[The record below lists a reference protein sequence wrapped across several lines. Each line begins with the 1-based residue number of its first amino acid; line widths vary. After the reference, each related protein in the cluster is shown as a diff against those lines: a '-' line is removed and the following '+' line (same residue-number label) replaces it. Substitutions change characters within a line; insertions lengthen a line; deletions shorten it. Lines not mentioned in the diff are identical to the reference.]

1 MNIVFVNIIVS
12 RLMALKTFNSQN
24 ILDLLAPENPPELC
38 LRLQTA
44 KTITLQS
51 LFPLI
56 KLNLLHSLKC
66 LDKSPCNDAMILKKL
81 IKLTYHTVPVPSNF
95 PVNLLELLRSFLRFL
110 RGMKYFPLRI
120 LNISAML
127 PRQVTMQHFSGLMY
141 FILLALVYWLELE
154 PKKCFNS

>member
-1 MNIVFVNIIVS
+1 MNIVFVNVTVS
-12 RLMALKTFNSQN
+12 RLIALKS
-24 ILDLLAPENPPELC
+24 PPGLC

-44 KTITLQS
+44 KTIALQS

-56 KLNLLHSLKC
+56 KLNLLHRLKC

-95 PVNLLELLRSFLRFL
+95 PVNLLEFLRSFLRFL
-110 RGMKYFPLRI
+110 RRMKYFPLRI

-127 PRQVTMQHFSGLMY
+127 RRQVTMQHFSGLMY

>member
-1 MNIVFVNIIVS
+1 MNIVFVNVTVS
-12 RLMALKTFNSQN
+12 RLIALKSP
-24 ILDLLAPENPPELC
+24 AGLC

-44 KTITLQS
+44 KTIALQS

-56 KLNLLHSLKC
+56 KLNLLHRLKC

-95 PVNLLELLRSFLRFL
+95 PVNLLEFLRSFLRFL
-110 RGMKYFPLRI
+110 RRMKYFPLRI

-127 PRQVTMQHFSGLMY
+127 RRQVTMQHFSGLMY
-141 FILLALVYWLELE
+141 FILLALVY
-154 PKKCFNS
+154 